1 MSMAE
6 LVANVPEDG
15 GIVLVD
21 PFNRA
26 DRWMQSDVT
35 LPIEP

>member
-1 MSMAE
+1 MAE
-6 LVANVPEDG
+6 LVANEPPEG